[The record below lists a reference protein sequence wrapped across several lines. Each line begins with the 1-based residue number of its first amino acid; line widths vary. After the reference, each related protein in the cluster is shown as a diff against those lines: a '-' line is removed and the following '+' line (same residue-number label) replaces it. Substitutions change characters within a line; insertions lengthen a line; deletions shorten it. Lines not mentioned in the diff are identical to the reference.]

1 MKKVLLKEVLLKEVL
16 LKKVLLKKVLLKKV
30 LLRSVLMLVKV
41 MNKLNK
47 STNLPKCTV
56 ATAVPTCGGQGHF
69 ARDLL
74 EKKKEKC

>member
-30 LLRSVLMLVKV
+30 LLRRVLMLVKV

-56 ATAVPTCGGQGHF
+56 ATAVPTCGGEGHF
-69 ARDLL
+69 ARDCD
-74 EKKKEKC
+74 K